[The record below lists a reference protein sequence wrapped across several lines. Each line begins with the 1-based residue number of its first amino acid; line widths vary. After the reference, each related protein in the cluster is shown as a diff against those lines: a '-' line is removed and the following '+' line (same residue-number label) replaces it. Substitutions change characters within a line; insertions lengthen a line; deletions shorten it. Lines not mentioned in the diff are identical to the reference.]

1 MAGLIQRLTSEGR
14 PALVMGDFNTL
25 SRWDAPQHEKSGL
38 LEWISNGT
46 VAHAVGSRNQKHF
59 NRLARKYTT
68 EVAENTLTPAA
79 SIARTKKLQLAY
91 GPMDTL
97 LNVSKG
103 GLTDLCALQCRH
115 SRSASDVT
123 YTGTMAAHDT
133 GSNSFSAFTAAHDPS
148 VQECLQRLCRA
159 TEPTLLLPDR
169 AELPPGVAAP
179 PIRVDFLLA
188 NGPFLE
194 GVAGSLP
201 PLAETL
207 INSHT
212 STMSDHYP
220 IRVQWTSKSNDA
232 DVDMK

>member
-1 MAGLIQRLTSEGR
+1 VAGLIQRLTSEGR

-25 SRWDAPQHEKSGL
+25 SRWDAPQHERSGL

-46 VAHAVGSRNQKHF
+46 VAHAAGSRSQKHF
-59 NRLARKYTT
+59 SRLARKYAIEVVEDTG
-68 EVAENTLTPAA
+68 VAEA
-79 SIARTKKLQLAY
+79 SIDALSTSSAHTKLELAY

-97 LNVSKG
+97 LNASKG
-103 GLTDLCALQCRH
+103 GLTDLCALQCRN
-115 SRSASDVT
+115 SRSASNVT
-123 YTGTMAAHDT
+123 FTEAMAAQDA
-133 GSNSFSAFTAAHDPS
+133 GSAFSVFTAAHDPG

-188 NGPFLE
+188 NDPFLE
-194 GVAGSLP
+194 GVYGPLP
-201 PLAETL
+201 PAAETL
-207 INSHT
+207 INAHT

-220 IRVQWTSKSNDA
+220 IRVQWMPKP
-232 DVDMK
+232 